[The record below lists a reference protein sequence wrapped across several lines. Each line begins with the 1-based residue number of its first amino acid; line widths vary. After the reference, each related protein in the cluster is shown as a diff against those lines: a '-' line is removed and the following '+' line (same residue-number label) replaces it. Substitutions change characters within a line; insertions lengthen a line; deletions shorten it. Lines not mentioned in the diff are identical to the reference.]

1 MLEAWGGNGQAQSA
15 SREVVDC
22 QDWFCPP
29 HEHTSPTPNTSL
41 GFNSQQLFNKNL
53 LCVYNDMETLFSTDL
68 EGCFIFPLEHFLRFM
83 VQGIMT

>member
-41 GFNSQQLFNKNL
+41 GFNS
-53 LCVYNDMETLFSTDL
+53 
-68 EGCFIFPLEHFLRFM
+68 
-83 VQGIMT
+83 